1 MITDILF
8 DLGNVL
14 VPLDWSRAYVRLMPF
29 LPEST
34 AELLRTDRPAFE
46 RNIATLSLELETGRR
61 TFREFYRA
69 VMDTTGV
76 RMTEDRFH
84 FIWCDIFSVDYDTV
98 ALARRMARRYRTWL
112 LSNTSE
118 AHYQWIRDR
127 FPGIAFYRAAALSY
141 ELGVMKP
148 SPLYFAEV
156 VRRFDIDPACAV
168 FIDDL
173 AENVEGAVR
182 AGFHGIVFRGTADL
196 VRALR
201 KLDVMLSQEME

>member
-1 MITDILF
+1 MITDVLF

-14 VPLDWSRAYVRLMPF
+14 VPLDWSRAYARLTPF
-29 LPEST
+29 LPESM

-46 RNIATLSLELETGRR
+46 EMIGSLCVELETGRLSF
-61 TFREFYRA
+61 TEFYRG
-69 VMDTTGV
+69 VIESIGV
-76 RMTEDRFH
+76 RMAEERFRL
-84 FIWCDIFSVDYDTV
+84 IWCDIFEPDYEMV
-98 ALARRMARRYRTWL
+98 ALGRLIAQRYRTWL

-127 FPGIAFYRAAALSY
+127 FPGVAFYRAAALSY

-156 VRRFDIDPACAV
+156 LRRFDIDPAHAV

-182 AGFHGIVFRGTADL
+182 AGFNGIVYRGRADL
-196 VRALR
+196 VQALR
-201 KLDVMLSQEME
+201 NLDVILSDRME